1 MATKRG
7 VRRLAIVLIAV
18 TASAVL
24 GSAPA
29 MATDL
34 GDYRWESRPLLVF
47 APKGDDPRLV
57 ETLSRIEATRCDFTG
72 RDMVLG
78 VMVPEGNSTL
88 DGHAVD
94 AEQARRLANQFA
106 IGDDAFSV
114 VLIGKDGG
122 EKLRIDDVP
131 DLRTIYAVVDGM
143 PMRSR
148 EMGADPGR
156 C

>member
-7 VRRLAIVLIAV
+7 VHGLALALVVLVV
-18 TASAVL
+18 TTVL
-24 GSAPA
+24 GSATA
-29 MATDL
+29 MAAEL
-34 GDYRWESRPLLVF
+34 SDYRWESRPLLVF
-47 APKGDDPRLV
+47 APTGNDPRLV
-57 ETLSRIEATRCDFTG
+57 ETLKRIDAARCDFVS

-78 VMVPEGNSTL
+78 QVVADGNSTL
-88 DGHAVD
+88 DGQAID
-94 AEQARRLANQFA
+94 ADQARRLAHQFA

-122 EKLRIDDVP
+122 EKFRVDEAP

-148 EMGADPGR
+148 EMGADPGS

>member
-1 MATKRG
+1 METKRG
-7 VRRLAIVLIAV
+7 VHGLALALVVLV
-18 TASAVL
+18 VSTVL
-24 GSAPA
+24 GSAT
-29 MATDL
+29 ATATEL
-34 GDYRWESRPLLVF
+34 SGYRWESRPLLVF
-47 APKGDDPRLV
+47 APTASDPRLV
-57 ETLSRIEATRCDFTG
+57 ETLKRIDATRCDFTG

-78 VMVPEGNSTL
+78 VVVAEGDSML
-88 DGHAVD
+88 DGQPVD
-94 AEQARRLANQFA
+94 ADESRRLKDQFA

-122 EKLRIDDVP
+122 EKWRVDEVP

-148 EMGADPGR
+148 EMGTDPSS

>member
-1 MATKRG
+1 MATE
-7 VRRLAIVLIAV
+7 
-18 TASAVL
+18 
-24 GSAPA
+24 
-29 MATDL
+29 L

-47 APKGDDPRLV
+47 APTAKDPRLV

-78 VMVPEGNSTL
+78 VVVAEGTSTL
-88 DGHAVD
+88 DGQAINVD
-94 AEQARRLANQFA
+94 EARRLANQFA

-114 VLIGKDGG
+114 VLVGKDGG
-122 EKLRIDDVP
+122 EKLRVDDVP
-131 DLRTIYAVVDGM
+131 DLQRIYAVVDGM

-148 EMGADPGR
+148 EMGGDPGR

>member
-1 MATKRG
+1 MATE
-7 VRRLAIVLIAV
+7 
-18 TASAVL
+18 
-24 GSAPA
+24 
-29 MATDL
+29 L

-47 APKGDDPRLV
+47 AQKGNDPRLV
-57 ETLSRIEATRCDFTG
+57 ETLSRIEASRCDFTG

-78 VMVPEGNSTL
+78 VVVPDGNSTL
-88 DGHAVD
+88 DGQAID
-94 AEQARRLANQFA
+94 ADEARRLANQFA

-114 VLIGKDGG
+114 VLVGKDGG
-122 EKLRIDDVP
+122 EKLRVDDVP

-148 EMGADPGR
+148 EMGAGPGR

>member
-1 MATKRG
+1 MAAE
-7 VRRLAIVLIAV
+7 L
-18 TASAVL
+18 S
-24 GSAPA
+24 
-29 MATDL
+29 
-34 GDYRWESRPLLVF
+34 DYRWQSRPLLVF
-47 APKGDDPRLV
+47 APTASDPRLL
-57 ETLSRIEATRCDFTG
+57 ETLNRVDATRCDFTG

-78 VMVPEGNSTL
+78 VVVAEGDSTL

-94 AEQARRLANQFA
+94 ADEARRLRTQFA
-106 IGDDAFSV
+106 IGDDTFSV

-122 EKLRIDDVP
+122 EKMRVDEVP
-131 DLRTIYAVVDGM
+131 DLQAIYAVVDGM

>member
-7 VRRLAIVLIAV
+7 VRGMALMLVVLV
-18 TASAVL
+18 MSTVL
-24 GSAPA
+24 GSATA
-29 MATDL
+29 MAAEL
-34 GDYRWESRPLLVF
+34 SDYRWESRPLLVF
-47 APKGDDPRLV
+47 APEASDPRLV
-57 ETLSRIEATRCDFTG
+57 ETLKRIDATRCDFTG

-78 VMVPEGNSTL
+78 VVVAEGDSTL
-88 DGHAVD
+88 DGQAVD
-94 AEQARRLANQFA
+94 ADESRRLMDQFA
-106 IGDDAFSV
+106 IGDNAFSV

-122 EKLRIDDVP
+122 EKFRVNGVP

-148 EMGADPGR
+148 EMGADPGS